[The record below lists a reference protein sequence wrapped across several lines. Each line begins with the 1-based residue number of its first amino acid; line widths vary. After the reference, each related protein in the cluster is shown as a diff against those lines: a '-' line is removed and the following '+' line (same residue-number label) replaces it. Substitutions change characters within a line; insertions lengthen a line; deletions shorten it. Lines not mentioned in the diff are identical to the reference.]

1 MFCVHVYAFVCL
13 CSCVHD
19 CAFVCMLISGE
30 SWGHICTNRV
40 VLFWGME
47 GPGAAEEEALDDE
60 QTILDGHDDR
70 IAGLVA
76 RAQQL
81 VSKLGAI
88 EPSTTSDSNT
98 RRVLSKRLGR
108 VEKNLQPGGRKRKP
122 RHRAEKSRK
131 RLCREQEYL

>member
-1 MFCVHVYAFVCL
+1 MDGRIKEL
-13 CSCVHD
+13 
-19 CAFVCMLISGE
+19 
-30 SWGHICTNRV
+30 
-40 VLFWGME
+40 E
-47 GPGAAEEEALDDE
+47 GKDEKSPGDLATAQRTLKKLEELDADFKTYHFAIVDAAEEEALDDE

-108 VEKNLQPGGRKRKP
+108 VEKNLQPIVKQLR
-122 RHRAEKSRK
+122 
-131 RLCREQEYL
+131 